1 VQSKLRPQKPLLCF
15 GGLKQHSFLGNGMAL
30 KLGLVGIGKIARD
43 QHIPA
48 LAADPRFELVACA
61 SRHARVDGVANFADI
76 ETLLAEVEHLD
87 AISICTPPQ
96 AHFDAAL
103 AALRAGKHVML
114 EKPPAATT
122 RHIALL
128 QAEALR
134 QGRTLFQTWHS
145 RFAAGVDAA
154 REWLR
159 GRTLTGGTITW
170 KEDVHHWHPGQQW
183 IWEPGGLGVFDP
195 GINALSVLTEVLPD
209 EAVVHEA
216 DLDFPQNQ
224 QAPIAARL
232 ALRTEG
238 GVTVNAEFD
247 FRQKGEQTWDIELVT
262 TSGHLKLRHGGGA
275 LEIDGSPVKADEALA
290 GEYPRLYARFA
301 ELCAAGRSEVD
312 WRPFQ
317 LVADAFLVGRRNIVA
332 AHVV

>member
-1 VQSKLRPQKPLLCF
+1 
-15 GGLKQHSFLGNGMAL
+15 MAL

-48 LAADPRFELVACA
+48 LAADPRFELVATA
-61 SRHARVDGVANFADI
+61 SRNASVDGVASFTSVEAM
-76 ETLLAEVEHLD
+76 LAAVPELD

-122 RHIALL
+122 REITLL
-128 QAEALR
+128 QAEAAKH
-134 QGRTLFQTWHS
+134 GRTLFQTWHS

-154 REWLR
+154 RDWVR
-159 GRTLTGGTITW
+159 DRTLTGGTITW

-183 IWEPGGLGVFDP
+183 IFDAGGLGVFDP
-195 GINALSVLTEVLPD
+195 GINALSVLTEVLA
-209 EAVVHEA
+209 EEVVVHKAVLE
-216 DLDFPQNQ
+216 FPANQ
-224 QAPIAARL
+224 QAPIAAQID
-232 ALRTEG
+232 LRTQA
-238 GVTVNAEFD
+238 GVTVNTVFD

-262 TSGHLKLRHGGGA
+262 TSGRLRLSHGGGA
-275 LEIDGSPVKADEALA
+275 LAIDGQPVAADAALA

-317 LVADAFLVGRRNIVA
+317 LVADAFLIGERRTVA
-332 AHVV
+332 PHQV

>member
-1 VQSKLRPQKPLLCF
+1 
-15 GGLKQHSFLGNGMAL
+15 MAL

-48 LAADPRFELVACA
+48 LAADPRIELVACA
-61 SRHARVDGVANFADI
+61 SRNARVEGVANFATV
-76 ETLLAEVEHLD
+76 EAMLAAVPELD

-122 RHIALL
+122 RQIALL
-128 QAEALR
+128 QTEAAR
-134 QGRTLFQTWHS
+134 HGRTLFQTWHS

-154 REWLR
+154 RDWVR

-170 KEDVHHWHPGQQW
+170 KEDVHQWHPGQQW
-183 IWEPGGLGVFDP
+183 IFDAGGLGVFDP
-195 GINALSVLTEVLPD
+195 GINALSVLTEVLA
-209 EAVVHEA
+209 EEVVVHKAVLE
-216 DLDFPQNQ
+216 FPENQ

-232 ALRTEG
+232 DLRTQA
-238 GVTVNAEFD
+238 GVTVDTVFD
-247 FRQKGEQTWDIELVT
+247 FRQKGEQTWDIELVST
-262 TSGHLKLRHGGGA
+262 TGRLRLSQGGGM
-275 LEIDGSPVKADEALA
+275 LEIDGRPVAADAALA

-301 ELCAAGRSEVD
+301 ELCAAGQSEVD

-317 LVADAFLVGRRNIVA
+317 LVADAFLIGERRVVA
-332 AHVV
+332 AHQV

>member
-1 VQSKLRPQKPLLCF
+1 
-15 GGLKQHSFLGNGMAL
+15 MAL

-48 LAADPRFELVACA
+48 LAADPRIELVACA
-61 SRHARVDGVANFADI
+61 SRNAQVEGVANFATV
-76 ETLLAEVEHLD
+76 EAMLAAVPELD

-122 RHIALL
+122 RQIALL
-128 QAEALR
+128 QTEAAR
-134 QGRTLFQTWHS
+134 HGRTLFQTWHS

-154 REWLR
+154 RDWVR
-159 GRTLTGGTITW
+159 GRTLTGGAITW
-170 KEDVHHWHPGQQW
+170 KEDVHQWHPGQQW
-183 IWEPGGLGVFDP
+183 IFDAGGLGVFDP
-195 GINALSVLTEVLPD
+195 GINALSVLTEVLA
-209 EAVVHEA
+209 EEVVVHKAVLE
-216 DLDFPQNQ
+216 FPENQ

-232 ALRTEG
+232 DLRTQA
-238 GVTVNAEFD
+238 GVTVDTVFD
-247 FRQKGEQTWDIELVT
+247 FRQKGELTWDIELVST
-262 TSGHLKLRHGGGA
+262 TGRLRLSQGGGM
-275 LEIDGSPVKADEALA
+275 LEIDGRPVAADAALA

-301 ELCAAGRSEVD
+301 ELCAAGQSEVD

-317 LVADAFLVGRRNIVA
+317 LVADAFLIGERRVVA
-332 AHVV
+332 AHQV

>member
-1 VQSKLRPQKPLLCF
+1 
-15 GGLKQHSFLGNGMAL
+15 MAL

-48 LAADPRFELVACA
+48 LAADPRIELVACA
-61 SRHARVDGVANFADI
+61 SRNAQVEGVANFATV
-76 ETLLAEVEHLD
+76 EAMLAAVPELD

-122 RHIALL
+122 RQIALL
-128 QAEALR
+128 QTEAAR
-134 QGRTLFQTWHS
+134 HGRTLFQTWHS

-154 REWLR
+154 RDWVR

-170 KEDVHHWHPGQQW
+170 KEDVHQWHPGQQW
-183 IWEPGGLGVFDP
+183 IFDAGGLGVFDP
-195 GINALSVLTEVLPD
+195 GINALSVLTEVLA
-209 EAVVHEA
+209 EEVVVHKAVLE
-216 DLDFPQNQ
+216 FPENQ

-232 ALRTEG
+232 DLRTQA
-238 GVTVNAEFD
+238 GVTVDTVFD
-247 FRQKGEQTWDIELVT
+247 FRQKGEQTWDIELVST
-262 TSGHLKLRHGGGA
+262 TGRLRLSQGGGM
-275 LEIDGSPVKADEALA
+275 LEIDGRPVAADAALA

-301 ELCAAGRSEVD
+301 ELCAAGQSEVD

-317 LVADAFLVGRRNIVA
+317 LVADAFLIGERRVVA
-332 AHVV
+332 AHQV

>member
-1 VQSKLRPQKPLLCF
+1 MKTMPGIGSGAAF
-15 GGLKQHSFLGNGMAL
+15 SGNGMAL

-48 LAADPRFELVACA
+48 IAADSRFELVATA
-61 SRHARVDGVANFADI
+61 SRNAGVDGVAGFKTVEAM
-76 ETLLAEVEHLD
+76 LAAVPELD

-122 RHIALL
+122 RQIALL
-128 QAEALR
+128 QAEAAR
-134 QGRTLFQTWHS
+134 HGRTLFQTWHS

-154 REWLR
+154 RDWVK
-159 GRTLTGGTITW
+159 GRTLTGGSITW

-183 IWEPGGLGVFDP
+183 IFDAGGLGVFDP
-195 GINALSVLTEVLPD
+195 GINALSVLTEVLA
-209 EAVVHEA
+209 EEVVVSKAVLE
-216 DLDFPQNQ
+216 FPENQ
-224 QAPIAARL
+224 QAPIAAQL
-232 ALRTEG
+232 DLRTES
-238 GVTVNAEFD
+238 GVPVDTVFD
-247 FRQKGEQTWDIELVT
+247 FRQKGEQTWDIELVST
-262 TSGHLKLRHGGGA
+262 TGRLRLSHGGGA
-275 LEIDGSPVKADEALA
+275 LEIDGQPIGADEALA

-301 ELCAAGRSEVD
+301 EMVAAGRSEVD

-317 LVADAFLVGRRNIVA
+317 LVADAFLIGERRTVA
-332 AHVV
+332 AHQV

>member
-1 VQSKLRPQKPLLCF
+1 
-15 GGLKQHSFLGNGMAL
+15 MAL

-48 LAADPRFELVACA
+48 LAADPRFELVATA
-61 SRHARVDGVANFADI
+61 SRNASVDGVASFTSVEAM
-76 ETLLAEVEHLD
+76 LAAVPELD
-87 AISICTPPQ
+87 AISICTPPNV
-96 AHFDAAL
+96 HFEAAL

-122 RHIALL
+122 RQIDLL
-128 QAEALR
+128 QAEAAR
-134 QGRTLFQTWHS
+134 HGRTLFQTWHS

-154 REWLR
+154 RDWLR

-183 IWEPGGLGVFDP
+183 IFDAGGLGVFDP
-195 GINALSVLTEVLPD
+195 GINALSVLTEVLSE
-209 EAVVHEA
+209 EAFVHKAVLE
-216 DLDFPQNQ
+216 FPANQ
-224 QAPIAARL
+224 QAPIAAHL
-232 ALRTEG
+232 DLLTES

-262 TSGHLKLRHGGGA
+262 TTGRLRLSHGGGA
-275 LEIDGSPVKADEALA
+275 LEIDGQPVAGDAALA

-301 ELCAAGRSEVD
+301 ELCAAGQSEVD

-317 LVADAFLVGRRNIVA
+317 LVADAFLIGERRIVA
-332 AHVV
+332 AHQV